1 MKKLNEYIQ
10 YLNTIITKIK
20 NNECVELTLN
30 TILPLLFFM
39 KNRAIINNEEFDMLL
54 NKNILKIK
62 ELKYYK
68 FNDFHNISDEI
79 EEYLSEFIEES
90 IELLP
95 RDMDYQSVYFLLYEI
110 LINVY
115 KHSKFHNAYLQIIIH
130 NKENIDICIFDNGI
144 GIPGS
149 FKEASMESDN
159 DCEAIYD
166 AINGK
171 TTDKEKFVIHGMG
184 LNTTSRLTT
193 LGFDGEVL
201 IASGSGVCEIT
212 KEGAKPYLNSHEITG
227 TFVILRIK
235 NKKIDNIYDYLKYET
250 INKISED

>member
-1 MKKLNEYIQ
+1 MKKLNEYIK

-20 NNECVELTLN
+20 NKECVELTLN
-30 TILPLLFFM
+30 IVLPLLCFM
-39 KNRAIINNEEFDMLL
+39 KNKKIINNEEFHMIIS
-54 NKNILKIK
+54 NEILKIK

-68 FNDFHNISDEI
+68 FNDFHNVSDEI
-79 EEYLSEFIEES
+79 EEYLSEFIDES

-95 RDMDYQSVYFLLYEI
+95 RDMDYQSIYFLLYEI

-115 KHSKFHNAYLQIIIH
+115 KHSKFHNAYLQIITH
-130 NKENIDICIFDNGI
+130 DEGNIDICIFDNGI

-159 DCEAIYD
+159 DCEAIYE

-184 LNTTSRLTT
+184 LNSTARITT

-201 IASGSGVCEIT
+201 IASGKGICEIT
-212 KEGAKPYLNSHEITG
+212 KEGAKPYMNSHEIIG

-235 NKKIDNIYDYLKYET
+235 NKKIGNIYEYLKYES

>member
-1 MKKLNEYIQ
+1 MKKLNEYIK
-10 YLNTIITKIK
+10 YLNTIIEKIK

-30 TILPLLFFM
+30 IVLPLLFFM
-39 KNRAIINNEEFDMLL
+39 KNSKIINNEELKMLI
-54 NKNILKIK
+54 NKDTLKIK

-130 NKENIDICIFDNGI
+130 DEENIDICIFDNGI

-201 IASGSGVCEIT
+201 IASGNGVCEIT
-212 KEGAKPYLNSHEITG
+212 KEGAKPYLNTHEITG